1 MFLHLPS
8 HEHHNE
14 YCLQPAHTLTW
25 GMFIIQMQQMGPFQ
39 NGESITFLRIP
50 LPGAISCTDYKDD
63 VKDNNSNIS
72 IF

>member
-1 MFLHLPS
+1 M
-8 HEHHNE
+8 
-14 YCLQPAHTLTW
+14 LTW

-39 NGESITFLRIP
+39 NVPSITFLRTP

-72 IF
+72 IFE